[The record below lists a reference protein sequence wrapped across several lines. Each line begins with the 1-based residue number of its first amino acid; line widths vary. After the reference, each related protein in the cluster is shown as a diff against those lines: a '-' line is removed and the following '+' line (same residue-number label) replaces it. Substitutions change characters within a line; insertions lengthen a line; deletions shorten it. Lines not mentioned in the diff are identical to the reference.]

1 MAAGYEGLLGPKG
14 VRPIKRDTAF
24 ETRKAHQA
32 VITEPGVDERNVVQA
47 GE

>member
-14 VRPIKRDTAF
+14 DRPIRRATAF

-32 VITEPGVDERNVVQA
+32 AITEPGVDERGVVQA